1 MFVIIST
8 TEVDAQDMFSRNLSV
23 SFRELGVEDVAEHE
37 IWIGQF
43 TDSRFY
49 SYSGGINTTN
59 FCTQLSGNSRAVYD
73 SIKVMDSDTKSI
85 RIVLNTPITFTT
97 ETSIPTT
104 DEMESVYKE
113 IKRFTQMA
121 IDAYSRDYPENF
133 WLDIANSY
141 YNFSYRGNLVDGKYQ
156 WSISVLTYEPAINA
170 DYAGLISGHDYKFS
184 KAVESFIV
192 EGKTRYEKLKSVY
205 TQLCEN
211 TEYKSLKYCHDAYGP
226 LVVKYGVCSGYAKAF
241 KLICDREQIP
251 CMLVT
256 GISIDNDGKR
266 ASHMW
271 NLVQMEDYKW
281 YCVDV
286 TWGDTNG
293 VNYDYFLT
301 GTDVKIS
308 NISNKTFG
316 ATHLPSG
323 DFSDTGYFQFKYPEM
338 SKAAYDPDWIPP
350 TPTPSPVPVENPK
363 LGDANRSGII
373 NADDALVVLKVAAKL
388 LDNSD
393 GYYNYGDMSNDG
405 QLLADDALLI
415 LKLSAKIS

>member
-1 MFVIIST
+1 MLIGATVIS
-8 TEVDAQDMFSRNLSV
+8 AQDNFSGYSDV
-23 SFRELGVEDVAEHE
+23 SFGELGVKDVADFS
-37 IWIGQF
+37 IDIGQF
-43 TDSRFY
+43 KDISYY

-59 FCTQLSGNSRAVYD
+59 FSTQLSGNAKTVYN

-85 RIVLNTPITFTT
+85 QIVLNTPVSFTT
-97 ETSIPTT
+97 KTAAPTSE
-104 DEMESVYKE
+104 EMEPVYKE
-113 IKRFTQMA
+113 IKIFTQMA

-141 YNFSYRGNLVDGKYQ
+141 YNFNYRGNSVNGKFQ
-156 WSISVLTYEPAINA
+156 WTISMLTYEPAINA
-170 DYAGLISGHDYKFS
+170 DYAGFISGHDYKFN
-184 KAVESFIV
+184 KAVENFTV
-192 EGKTRYEKLKSVY
+192 TGKTRYEKLKSIY
-205 TQLCEN
+205 TQLCKN
-211 TEYKSLKYCHDAYGP
+211 TEYKNLKYCRDAYGP
-226 LVVKYGVCSGYAKAF
+226 LVAKYGVCSGYAKAF

-256 GISIDNDGKR
+256 GTSIDNDGKR

-323 DFSDTGYFQFKYPEM
+323 DFSDTGYFNFKYPEM
-338 SKAAYDPDWIPP
+338 SKTAYDPDWTPP
-350 TPTPSPVPVENPK
+350 TANPSPVPVKNPE
-363 LGDANRSGII
+363 LGDSNRSGII